1 MRNLVLILLAFAG
14 ILAGCDRSEKP
25 KPPPKIESVNDIPV
39 PKNVGP
45 PVQANLYDQGYKTGD
60 LDGEVAAKSLKA
72 GAPKHKPT
80 LPTNEEL
87 DVLALKAAG
96 TNTERGEKWQRGYAA
111 GYREGFVRIAEGK
124 R

>member
-1 MRNLVLILLAFAG
+1 MRKLFPILVSVGALV
-14 ILAGCDRSEKP
+14 AGCDRTSKP
-25 KPPPKIESVNDIPV
+25 STPPKIESVNDIPV

-60 LDGEVAAKSLKA
+60 LDGEVASKSLKA
-72 GAPKHKPT
+72 SAPKHKPAV
-80 LPTNEEL
+80 PADEEL

-96 TNTERGEKWQRGYAA
+96 ANPERSEKWQRGYAA
-111 GYREGFVRIAEGK
+111 GYKEAFIRIAEGK

>member
-1 MRNLVLILLAFAG
+1 MRKLFLILSSFGAL
-14 ILAGCDRSEKP
+14 LAGCDRSAKP
-25 KPPPKIESVNDIPV
+25 AAPPKIESVNDIPL

-60 LDGEVAAKSLKA
+60 LDGEVAAKYLKTS
-72 GAPKHKPT
+72 APKHKPIV
-80 LPTNEEL
+80 PTDEEL

-96 TNTERGEKWQRGYAA
+96 TNAQRGEKWQRGYAA
-111 GYREGFVRIAEGK
+111 GYKEGFVRIAEGK

>member
-1 MRNLVLILLAFAG
+1 MRTVLVILSALAFC
-14 ILAGCDRSEKP
+14 AGCERSPKP
-25 KPPPKIESVNDIPV
+25 GPPPKIESVHDIPL

-72 GAPKHKPT
+72 SAPKQRPT
-80 LPTNEEL
+80 LPTDEEL

-96 TNTERGEKWQRGYAA
+96 TNNERGEKWQRGYAA
-111 GYREGFVRIAEGK
+111 GYKEGFIRIAEGK